1 MGQVRYAA
9 RTTAMA
15 SALVAVT
22 IAAGLAAPAAH
33 GTNRYTTT
41 IQSIVPGLTLRRI
54 HDSYGP
60 EEIRSLKVDPA
71 ASVTMDV
78 ALARST
84 FPGWARTSQ
93 IAAAHGAVAAVNGD
107 FGIENGR
114 PLHPFAMDGS
124 LVQTGPDAGEAF
136 AISSNELNTYI
147 GAPRESVTLTTPS
160 TSFPLTHW
168 NSGGPAWSEISGYSA
183 VGGSVERPPGNACSA
198 RLMPVGTL
206 GWSNKLRSGI
216 AQSFTV
222 NQVLCAS
229 SAMPLNGG
237 VVISS
242 RNGGSAAPRI
252 RNLVPGSTV
261 KLSWSFGWPGVMDAV
276 GGQPQLLSNGQV
288 VAPSGCGYLCEKQPR
303 TGVGVTADGKLLL
316 VTVDGRQPRWSV
328 GMTLVR
334 FANEMKRE
342 GAVNALN
349 LDGGGSTTMVVKG
362 VKVNRP
368 TDPSGE
374 RYVTSSLLV
383 LPGKDTGEPTL
394 VARHAPQQQAYAPA
408 NTATVPDVK
417 ISKAAAR
424 ASWRR
429 AKRDPGSTGGLLDA
443 MANGMLGPS
452 APLSANLEQIAQRF
466 AASR

>member
-1 MGQVRYAA
+1 MGHVRSTG
-9 RTTAMA
+9 RTSAIA
-15 SALVAVT
+15 SALVALT
-22 IAAGLAAPAAH
+22 ISAGLTAPPAH
-33 GTNRYTTT
+33 GTSRYTTKT
-41 IQSIVPGLTLRRI
+41 QTIVPGVTLSRI

-71 ASVTMDV
+71 APVTMDV

-93 IAAAHGAVAAVNGD
+93 MAAAHGAIAAVNGD

-124 LVQTGPDAGEAF
+124 LVQTGTNAGSAF
-136 AISSNELNTYI
+136 AISANELHEYL
-147 GAPRESVTLTTPS
+147 GAPKENVKVTTPT

-168 NSGGPAWSEISGYSA
+168 NSGVPAWGEISGYST

-198 RLMPVGTL
+198 RLMPVGGP
-206 GWSNKLRSGI
+206 GWSTKLQSGI
-216 AQSFTV
+216 VQSFKV

-229 SAMPLNGG
+229 SAMPLSGG

-242 RNGGSAAPRI
+242 RDGGSAAPRI
-252 RNLVPGSTV
+252 SNLVLGSTL

-288 VAPSGCGYLCEKQPR
+288 VAPTGCGYLCEKQPR
-303 TGVGVTADGKLLL
+303 TGVGITAGGKLLL
-316 VTVDGRQPRWSV
+316 VTVDGRQPQWSQ
-328 GMTLVR
+328 GMTLVQ

-394 VARHAPQQQAYAPA
+394 VTADTPLHAPESPESLSPAP
-408 NTATVPDVK
+408 VIKV
-417 ISKAAAR
+417 SGAAAR

-429 AKRDPGSTGGLLDA
+429 AQRDPGSTGGLLDA
-443 MANGMLGPS
+443 MASGTIGPL
-452 APLSANLEQIAQRF
+452 APLSPNLRRIARRF
-466 AASR
+466 AASQ

>member
-1 MGQVRYAA
+1 MIAGSSDWSLRATYPPLRSSFDPTAADTVVVGQMRYAA
-9 RTTAMA
+9 RTTLLA

-33 GTNRYTTT
+33 GTTRYTTT
-41 IQSIVPGLTLRRI
+41 VQAIVPGVSLRRI

-60 EEIRSLKVDPA
+60 QEIRSLKVDPA
-71 ASVTMDV
+71 SPVTMDV

-93 IAAAHGAVAAVNGD
+93 MASAHGAVAAVNGD

-124 LVQTGPDAGEAF
+124 LVQTGTDAGEAF
-136 AISSNELNTYI
+136 AISSNELNRYI
-147 GAPRESVTLTTPS
+147 GTPQEKVTLTTPS

-168 NSGGPAWSEISGYSA
+168 NSGVPAWSEISGYSA

-198 RLMPVGTL
+198 RLMPVGAP
-206 GWSNKLRSGI
+206 GWSTKLQSGI

-229 SAMPLNGG
+229 SPMPLNGG

-276 GGQPQLLSNGQV
+276 GGQPQLLSNGRV
-288 VAPSGCGYLCEKQPR
+288 VAPTGCGYLCEKQPR

-328 GMTLVR
+328 GMTLVQ

-383 LPGKDTGEPTL
+383 LPGKDAGEPTL
-394 VARHAPQQQAYAPA
+394 VAKHTPLQQTYAPE
-408 NTATVPDVK
+408 
-417 ISKAAAR
+417 SAA
-424 ASWRR
+424 
-429 AKRDPGSTGGLLDA
+429 PV
-443 MANGMLGPS
+443 
-452 APLSANLEQIAQRF
+452 
-466 AASR
+466 